1 MRLHYLEQGTH
12 MPSGRFARL
21 TFLVEPELKQQF
33 EALCASQDITASQ
46 LMRQLLRAHIAAS
59 RPIRGVPRAAP
70 KSDGPRRK

>member
-1 MRLHYLEQGTH
+1 MS
-12 MPSGRFARL
+12 SGRFARL

-59 RPIRGVPRAAP
+59 QPPAAATP
-70 KSDGPRRK
+70 PSAKTAGPRRK